1 MTTTN
6 EKYVYGE
13 DDIDEECDCARSDEC
28 DCGKYIDEEESD
40 DDDSEDE
47 QPFTSEELEKLNK
60 QFPRE
65 MLVKMFDNL
74 LKI

>member
-6 EKYVYGE
+6 EKYVYSE
-13 DDIDEECDCARSDEC
+13 DEECDCARSDEC
-28 DCGKYIDEEESD
+28 DCGNYIDEEESD

-47 QPFTSEELEKLNK
+47 QPFTAEELEKLKK

-65 MLVKMFDNL
+65 MLDKLFDNL